1 MINVKDL
8 YLCEFCNKNFKS
20 KSNLNNHQKNTK
32 YCLEIQQKEN
42 NNFNCLKCHK
52 KFTSK
57 NWLENHIKK
66 CVGSIEKNTEIDELK
81 VKNKE
86 LINTVKIYEIR
97 LKEQKEQIE
106 KLQDQIASIAK
117 TAASKPTHI
126 QNNQRINQ
134 VINNLIPITD
144 EHLKEQVE
152 FLTIDHIKNGVDGY
166 VQYALEFPL
175 KDRIVCT
182 DYSRRKIK
190 YKDVDGNLIDDPEM
204 TKVTQKLF
212 KAIEEKN
219 SILVDDY
226 IKEIQEKYNILI
238 RNPNND
244 MNDEETKEFNYTGDM
259 ILAEAFKANAQ
270 KREIKEVANG
280 QKPEI
285 YYEFI
290 KDICS
295 KTVN

>member
-1 MINVKDL
+1 MDESYK
-8 YLCEFCNKNFKS
+8 CKFCNKYFKS
-20 KSNLNNHQKNTK
+20 NSILNNHQKNTK

-42 NNFNCLKCHK
+42 NNFKCLKCNK
-52 KFTSK
+52 KFSSK
-57 NWLENHIKK
+57 NWLDNHTKK
-66 CVGSIEKNTEIDELK
+66 CLGNSEINELK
-81 VKNKE
+81 TINKE
-86 LINTVKIYEIR
+86 LTNTIKIYENQ

-106 KLQDQIASIAK
+106 KLQDQIAFIAK

-144 EHLKEQVE
+144 EHLKQQAE

-166 VQYALEFPL
+166 VKYALDYPL
-175 KDRIVCT
+175 KNRIICT
-182 DYSRRKIK
+182 DFSRRKIK
-190 YKDVDGNLIDDPEM
+190 YKDSDGNLIDDPEM

-219 SILVDDY
+219 SILVDEY
-226 IKEIQEKYNILI
+226 IKEIHDKYNILI

-244 MNDEETKEFNYTGDM
+244 MTYEELKEFNYTGDI

-270 KREIKEVANG
+270 KREIKEVASG
-280 QKPEI
+280 QKTEI